1 MASILSVT
9 MTTQLTAVQGATTT
23 TTTQWGSGVGD
34 HMMAVYSWHLL
45 VLDTCGYQYCE
56 ASTVC
61 TSSLQ
66 DRLLQQQMG
75 RISSMMRNDDEQIK
89 CRNNG
94 SAVPATYSMKQQDFD
109 AGFSPDMLQIC

>member
-1 MASILSVT
+1 MASMLSVT
-9 MTTQLTAVQGATTT
+9 NDSAADSSAG
-23 TTTQWGSGVGD
+23 WGSGVGD

-75 RISSMMRNDDEQIK
+75 RISSVMRNDDEQIK

-94 SAVPATYSMKQQDFD
+94 SAAPATYSMNQQDFD